1 MARKKSFAEISEQSN
16 GLLGW
21 RSVFLAGAAAA
32 LAVMYHL
39 YAEAEA
45 ENEELRRKLAKVG

>member
-1 MARKKSFAEISEQSN
+1 MARKKSFAELSEQSN